1 MAMKRWRSTQ
11 PLALIAD
18 EGDHE
23 EEEVNDDKDKAK
35 EGVKGLD
42 EELVVQRQ
50 SQELGSG
57 LNQWRVRGDIWRLH

>member
-1 MAMKRWRSTQ
+1 MVMKRWRSVQ
-11 PLALIAD
+11 PLVLIA
-18 EGDHE
+18 EEEDHE
-23 EEEVNDDKDKAK
+23 EEEVNDDKEKAK

-42 EELVVQRQ
+42 EELVVQRR

>member
-42 EELVVQRQ
+42 EELVVQRR